1 MNNVKKIGLFL
12 GVACML
18 AVLAAPEIPGLKPVG
33 QKALA
38 LTSIM
43 VIWWVTEAVPIWVT
57 ALLPLALSPLIGLAG
72 VRPTPEKINV
82 WANYSS
88 PVVMLSLGV
97 FLLAAV
103 IEKWN
108 LHKRIALTIV
118 SWMGNRPSMI
128 IFGFAA
134 ATGFVSMFM
143 SNITAVAMMLPIGIA
158 LISQMNMT
166 RESGFAKALIIGLA
180 FSASIGGMGTM
191 IGSGTNVGG
200 VAMMKELTGLDVTF
214 MEWLKVGLPL
224 VVVILPLAVVALCK
238 MFRVNE
244 TQLGDVDVVQQE
256 LKALGPMSRTEKISF
271 YAVVVCVSLFI
282 VRGQISHF
290 LPLLRD
296 ENLAIIIGVALFV
309 IPVDFKNGVFLMDA
323 KTAIAKISWGTFLL
337 LGGALTLGH
346 VFQRAGLADWLAGG
360 MGFLQGLPEIAL
372 IIIVALLVALISELC
387 SNFVVA
393 SAFLPVAYSMA
404 QSLGIDPML
413 LMMTVTLSASFAF
426 MLPTGTPTNAIAF
439 GSGYIDI
446 PDMIRAGAVIK
457 VIAVIVFPVVLY
469 CVAKP
474 LTNLF

>member
-1 MNNVKKIGLFL
+1 MNSVKKTGLFL
-12 GVACML
+12 GIACMFL
-18 AVLAAPEIPGLKPVG
+18 ILLLPDIPGLSPVG

-38 LTSIM
+38 LTVIM
-43 VIWWVTEAVPIWVT
+43 VVWWMTEAVPIWVT

-72 VRPTPEKINV
+72 VRATPEKINV
-82 WANYSS
+82 WTNYSS

-108 LHKRIALTIV
+108 LHRRIALTIV

-128 IFGFAA
+128 IFGFCL

-158 LISQMNMT
+158 LISQMNMSK
-166 RESGFAKALIIGLA
+166 ESGFAKALVIGLA
-180 FSASIGGMGTM
+180 FAASIGGMGTM

-200 VAMMKELTGLDVTF
+200 VAIMKELTGLDITF
-214 MEWLKVGLPL
+214 LEWLKVGLPL
-224 VVVILPLAVVALCK
+224 VIFILPLSVFALCK
-238 MFRVNE
+238 LFRVND
-244 TQLGDVDVVQQE
+244 TKLGEVDIIQQE
-256 LKALGPMSRTEKISF
+256 LKALGPMTREEKISF
-271 YAVVVCVSLFI
+271 WTVTICILLFI

-290 LPLLRD
+290 IPLLRD
-296 ENLAIIIGVALFV
+296 ENLAIIIGVSLFL
-309 IPVDFKNGVFLMDA
+309 IPVDFKKGVFLMDP

-346 VFQRAGLADWLAGG
+346 IFQRAGLAEWLAGG
-360 MGFLQGLPEIAL
+360 MSFLQGLPEIAL
-372 IIIVALLVALISELC
+372 IIIVALLVAFISELC

-393 SAFLPVAYSMA
+393 SAFLPVAYGMA
-404 QSLGIDPML
+404 KSLGIDPML

-426 MLPTGTPTNAIAF
+426 MLPSGTPTNAIAF

-446 PDMIRAGAVIK
+446 PDMMKAGIVVK
-457 VIAVIVFPVVLY
+457 LIAVVVFPIVLY
-469 CVAKP
+469 VIAKP